1 MPPQTDIDKLIRD
14 AIQQAEDRG
23 YRKGIRRGFALCKT
37 DAVGVAK
44 VNQLD
49 GIAEDISNLQCP
61 TVEGGPADP
70 ADFCQ
75 ACAKRLRPPRRNGG
89 S

>member
-23 YRKGIRRGFALCKT
+23 YRKGIRRGFALCKAEAVQLCLNDGCT
-37 DAVGVAK
+37 MQGDAIHELA
-44 VNQLD
+44 
-49 GIAEDISNLQCP
+49 CP
-61 TVEGGPADP
+61 EVEGGPPNP
-70 ADFCQ
+70 ADFCE